1 MSLVAT
7 EDTNCLVLALQDT
20 GVKFLGMSDPAVKK
34 LLVDL
39 FNSQL
44 EAARK
49 LGFQDRTVRYW
60 VQHGAPPH
68 VERVLL
74 NLKRKKV
81 SLRSARKQL
90 RQQRER
96 RPNKSAPSALDGSR
110 NSSPAA
116 DPPAR

>member
-1 MSLVAT
+1 
-7 EDTNCLVLALQDT
+7 
-20 GVKFLGMSDPAVKK
+20 MSDPAIKK

-39 FNSQL
+39 FGNQL

-49 LGFQDRTVRYW
+49 LQFADRSVRYW

-68 VERVLL
+68 VERVLR
-74 NLKRKKV
+74 NLKRKKI

-96 RPNKSAPSALDGSR
+96 RPNRANASAARDSH
-110 NSSPAA
+110 NSSPPA
-116 DPPAR
+116 DHSQPRQTPRPADHNKDASAPGHPATIR